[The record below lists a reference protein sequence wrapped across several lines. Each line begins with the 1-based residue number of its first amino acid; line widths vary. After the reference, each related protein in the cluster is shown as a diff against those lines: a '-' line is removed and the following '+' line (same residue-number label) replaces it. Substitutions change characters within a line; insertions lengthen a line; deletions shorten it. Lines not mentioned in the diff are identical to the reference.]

1 MRRPADVQPKYWGQY
16 KPYAS
21 APGRLQY
28 AKRAHAMGGGQTAVA
43 SAEPAMAAA
52 RSGSDAGAAAA
63 APEPL
68 ERAEAE
74 RPIPIRFEHQPGET
88 QMRRTSISREVDRS
102 VREAT
107 LNSYADAGFA

>member
-1 MRRPADVQPKYWGQY
+1 
-16 KPYAS
+16 
-21 APGRLQY
+21 
-28 AKRAHAMGGGQTAVA
+28 MGGGQTAVA
-43 SAEPAMAAA
+43 SAEPAMAAP
-52 RSGSDAGAAAA
+52 AAAA
-63 APEPL
+63 TPSAAAPPSGAEPS

>member
-1 MRRPADVQPKYWGQY
+1 
-16 KPYAS
+16 
-21 APGRLQY
+21 
-28 AKRAHAMGGGQTAVA
+28 
-43 SAEPAMAAA
+43 MAAPA
-52 RSGSDAGAAAA
+52 AAATPSAAAA
-63 APEPL
+63 AAEPS

>member
-1 MRRPADVQPKYWGQY
+1 MTVGSAWMHDRGSAGTTMPAEH
-16 KPYAS
+16 
-21 APGRLQY
+21 
-28 AKRAHAMGGGQTAVA
+28 AHDHAH
-43 SAEPAMAAA
+43 
-52 RSGSDAGAAAA
+52 DHDHD
-63 APEPL
+63 